1 MDQTQIESQQPA
13 QQTQKAPPAPALSDL
28 EPGSLIGGRFT
39 ILERLGGGGMSIVYR
54 CQDEHG
60 KEVAVKLLKAQLAL
74 EDKWL
79 MRFQQEA
86 KAIGRL
92 QHPNIITVHEFCV
105 PEDDPPY
112 IVMDF
117 IHGTSLADL
126 ITQEGS
132 IDAVRCLRMMI
143 EVADA
148 LEHAHAKGVV
158 HRDLK
163 PSNIM
168 LIKDGAVEHVKILDF
183 GIAKINEPEDS
194 DNKMTQTGEVFGSP
208 AYMSPEQSL
217 GKKVDDRAD
226 QYAMGCVMF
235 ECLTGCPPF
244 MGDNAVD
251 TLMKQIHYTAPSL
264 KEASLGKSFTPDVE
278 QFVHRLLEKEP
289 AQRFTTMGE
298 VKAAINEIIS
308 PPNQLTKAVR
318 TVKRTDLKSLR
329 IGVSIGLGVGVL
341 LGALATYSAWLFKPP
356 TAQEMRL
363 DAKPVAAET
372 DTETRSIQTANRRLA
387 AVIRQHPDAIALQ
400 DIPGSI
406 TDDGLAA
413 IGQMTN
419 LLGLDLSDCTLITD
433 HGLAVLKTQP
443 RLRVLSLGACRNI
456 TDRGV
461 EVLAKLPLRKLCL
474 NQTHIGDGAAK
485 SLSGIPSL
493 RTLDVS
499 ETEMTDKGIALL
511 TKLPLK
517 TLKISDL
524 TSATDRGLGSVGAI
538 STLRDLDLQNNQH
551 FGSSLSLLAGLKLE
565 SLNLR
570 NTAVRDSDIASLSK
584 MTTLRKLDL
593 SKTCITDAAVRLISA
608 KLPDLQELKLKE
620 LNAVTPAAIDEF
632 RRAHPRTEFDYDK
645 KLESARAGV
654 LQVEGLVDNDAE
666 MQLRDKTGT
675 TRQP

>member
-1 MDQTQIESQQPA
+1 
-13 QQTQKAPPAPALSDL
+13 
-28 EPGSLIGGRFT
+28 
-39 ILERLGGGGMSIVYR
+39 
-54 CQDEHG
+54 
-60 KEVAVKLLKAQLAL
+60 
-74 EDKWL
+74 

-92 QHPNIITVHEFCV
+92 QHPNIIAVHDFCL
-105 PEDDPPY
+105 PEDEPPY

-126 ITQEGS
+126 IAQEGS

-168 LIKDGAVEHVKILDF
+168 LVKDGAAEHVKILDF
-183 GIAKINEPEDS
+183 GIAKINEPEDA

-217 GKKVDDRAD
+217 GKKIDDRAD
-226 QYAMGCVMF
+226 QYAMGCVIF

-264 KEASLGKSFTPDVE
+264 KEASLGKSFTPDIE

-298 VKAAINEIIS
+298 VKAGINEIIN
-308 PPNQLTKAVR
+308 PPNKLTKAVR
-318 TVKRTDLKSLR
+318 TVKKTDLKSLR

-356 TAQEMRL
+356 TSQEMRL
-363 DAKPVAAET
+363 DAKPIGTET
-372 DTETRSIQTANRRLA
+372 DIETRSIQKANRRLA
-387 AVIRQHPDAIALQ
+387 AMIRQHPAAIALQ

-406 TDDGLAA
+406 SDDGLAA
-413 IGQMTN
+413 IGHMTN
-419 LLGLDLSDCTLITD
+419 LKGLDLSDCVLITD
-433 HGLAVLKTQP
+433 RGLAVLKTQP

-456 TDRGV
+456 TNRGI
-461 EVLAKLPLRKLCL
+461 EVLAKLPLKKLCL
-474 NQTHIGDGAAK
+474 NQTHIGDDAAK
-485 SLSGIPSL
+485 TLSGMSSL

-499 ETEMTDKGIALL
+499 ETDLTDKGIAML

-517 TLKISDL
+517 SLKISDL
-524 TSATDRGLGSVGAI
+524 VAATDRGLGSLGTI
-538 STLRDLDLQNNQH
+538 STLHDLDLQNNQH

-565 SLNLR
+565 WLNLR

-584 MTTLRKLDL
+584 MTTLRRLDL
-593 SKTCITDAAVRLISA
+593 SKTCITDAALRLISA
-608 KLPDLQELKLKE
+608 NLPDLHELKLKE
-620 LNAVTPAAIDEF
+620 LNAVTPAAIADL
-632 RRAHPRTEFDYDK
+632 RRAHPNMAVDFDK
-645 KLESARAGV
+645 KLESARVGV
-654 LQVEGLVDNDAE
+654 EQVEGLVDNDGD
-666 MQLRDKTGT
+666 MQLRDKSGSSK
-675 TRQP
+675 QQ